1 MVVAVQETAR
11 LLLGCSRGAPTL
23 RRQLR
28 ESRLGRRPGYL
39 SSDPPRSTTYAM
51 SLVASSLRASQQ
63 TARRLATVSAASR
76 VLSSRGQNRGVKTQ
90 PAYEGHVPLNW
101 FEASFLTLGSAFMSL
116 ANPRRGGA

>member
-1 MVVAVQETAR
+1 
-11 LLLGCSRGAPTL
+11 
-23 RRQLR
+23 
-28 ESRLGRRPGYL
+28 
-39 SSDPPRSTTYAM
+39 M

-76 VLSSRGQNRGVKTQ
+76 VLSSHGQNRGVKTQ

-101 FEASFLTLGSAFMSL
+101 FEAGFLTLGSAFMSL